1 MIPQETVNRILDA
14 AQIVDV
20 VGDFVTLKK
29 RGANHIACCP
39 FHNEKTPSFSV
50 SASKGIYKC
59 FGCGKS
65 GTAVGFVME
74 HENMSYT
81 EALKYLAKKYNI
93 EVVEKEE
100 SAEEIAQKQRH
111 ESLLLVS
118 EYAGKFFRDSMQTP
132 EGQAIAYQYFR
143 SRGLEDETIRKYG
156 LGWSPVSRR
165 ALAESARAAGYKEEF
180 LVETGLC
187 MKYDDGRLVDRFY
200 DRVMFPIHSV
210 NGRVI
215 AFGGRT
221 LRTDKSVAK
230 YVNSPETEIYV
241 KSRSLYGI
249 FFAKNEMARQDKCIL
264 VEGYLDV
271 LSMHQLGITNVVA
284 SSGTSLTVEQIRMI
298 RRFTSNVTIIYD
310 GDGAGIKAALRGIG
324 LVLKEGLNVK
334 VVLLP
339 DGQDPDDFA
348 KKHTLDEVQDY
359 IFQNEQDFIGFKTDL
374 LLGEAGGDPL
384 KKANLINDVADTIA
398 LIPDAVKRAVYV
410 QACASKFDIDEQIL
424 VERVSRSRT
433 DMLLADQKQAERE
446 AERARRNVA
455 LAGSRQRDG
464 QGFSQGSGQVSGL
477 GWRGQ
482 SSGQGQQT
490 AAPMPELPEDG
501 YMPPMTVDYM
511 PEDYV
516 PEDYIP
522 GEDEGYGSVPP
533 VQDVPVVAQGG
544 ILINDPH
551 LEPCER
557 DLLKFILEEGCT
569 PLEFDRDSKFF
580 VDGEVLSV
588 AEFIDGILAEDEVE
602 FANGAYRKVYEA
614 YFTMYDEGLSQQQI
628 QQRLLNSMDQEVAAV
643 AREMLIE
650 KYQITV
656 KNYEQSLTATATRLV
671 QFVPKTLMTYQ
682 CRLMEQRLRKLTTE
696 LATATDEAAQL
707 DILTQIS
714 EYNKARTRLN
724 NELGRV

>member
-81 EALKYLAKKYNI
+81 EALKYLAKKYHI

-100 SAEEIAQKQRH
+100 TAEEIAQRQRN

-118 EYAGKFFRDSMQTP
+118 EYAGRFFQESLSTP
-132 EGQAIAYQYFR
+132 EGQAIGYQYFR

-156 LGWSPVSRR
+156 LGWAPVGRKAFSE
-165 ALAESARAAGYKEEF
+165 AARAAGYKEEF
-180 LVETGLC
+180 LIETGLSI
-187 MKYDDGRLVDRFY
+187 KYDDGRLVDRFH

-210 NGRVI
+210 SGRVI

-221 LRTDKSVAK
+221 LKTDKTVAK

-249 FFAKNEMARQDKCIL
+249 YFAKNEISRQDRCIL

-284 SSGTSLTVEQIRMI
+284 SSGTSLTVEQIRLI
-298 RRFTSNVTIIYD
+298 RKFTNNITIIYD

-324 LVLKEGLNVK
+324 LVLKEGMNVK

-348 KKHTLDEVQDY
+348 RRHTLEEVRDH
-359 IFQNEQDFIGFKTDL
+359 IARNEQDFIGFKTDL
-374 LLGEAGGDPL
+374 LLDEAGNDPIRR
-384 KKANLINDVADTIA
+384 ASLINDVADTIA
-398 LIPDAVKRAVYV
+398 LIPDAVVRAVYV
-410 QACASKFDIDEQIL
+410 RTCADKFEIDEQIL
-424 VERVSRSRT
+424 TERVSRSRT
-433 DMLLADQKQAERE
+433 DMILADQKERE
-446 AERARRNVA
+446 RAI
-455 LAGSRQRDG
+455 QREA
-464 QGFSQGSGQVSGL
+464 
-477 GWRGQ
+477 
-482 SSGQGQQT
+482 QQRPES
-490 AAPMPELPEDG
+490 AVYAPEDVLPPVMPLPEA
-501 YMPPMTVDYM
+501 
-511 PEDYV
+511 V
-516 PEDYIP
+516 PASDIVITE
-522 GEDEGYGSVPP
+522 P
-533 VQDVPVVAQGG
+533 VLA
-544 ILINDPH
+544 
-551 LEPCER
+551 PCDKE
-557 DLLKFILEEGCT
+557 LLGFILEEGCT
-569 PLEFDRDSKFF
+569 ALEFDRDSRYYSEE
-580 VDGEVLSV
+580 GNPNV
-588 AEFIDGILAEDEVE
+588 AEFIDGILADDDADFV
-602 FANGAYRKVYEA
+602 NPSYRKVYDE
-614 YFTMYDEGLSQQQI
+614 YFRMYDEGLTQQQM
-628 QQRLLNSMDQEVAAV
+628 QKRLLDNMDMEISAV
-643 AREMLIE
+643 ARDLLIE
-650 KYQITV
+650 KHQLTV
-656 KNYEQSLTATATRLV
+656 KNYEQSLTATSTRLV
-671 QFVPKTLMTYQ
+671 IYVPKTLMTYQ
-682 CRLMEQRLRKLTTE
+682 CRKVELFIKDLMDELSRTE
-696 LATATDEAAQL
+696 DPERQVEIMTRIGEF
-707 DILTQIS
+707 
-714 EYNKARTRLN
+714 NKARTRLN